1 MFDVIFEKE
10 FGSRFEP
17 KEFDAF
23 HMNDVSEEEGL
34 GVSGVLTWFEIESPE
49 RFYFV

>member
-1 MFDVIFEKE
+1 MFDIIFEKE
-10 FGSRFEP
+10 FGSQFEP
-17 KEFDAF
+17 EEFDAF
-23 HMNDVSEEEGL
+23 HMNVSEKEGL